1 MKVCIVGGGGG
12 ANNAANVIRSLDKD
26 AQIDIFTTRTEIG
39 YIPCEI
45 PFVFRGIVPSWED
58 SFAFREKFYQ
68 QRNITVH
75 LNTEVTDILRKE
87 KRLVAGGDTY
97 DYDKVIL
104 DLGASPTIPPI
115 PGLDGLNEF
124 VLGTDLR
131 YARILEQAIAK
142 YTSAAIVGTGMI
154 GLEIAE
160 VFQRKNYSSI
170 YGLDILE
177 NALGLLLDKEMA
189 EVVEQRIKESGVEL
203 ILPAKIESIAS
214 REGKKVLSLSD
225 RELKVDF
232 VLFATGSKPNVDL
245 AKKSGIEVGETGG
258 IAVNEY
264 SQTSNPDIYA
274 IGDCM
279 ENRDAIWGHKTL
291 YQTATNTARSGKIAA
306 TNLVMGNTM
315 PYYGTTM
322 AFITELFGYQVGAVG
337 FTESYARDNG
347 FDVCTS
353 ITKTA
358 TRRRLFGGKP
368 IHIKLIADRNSHT
381 LIGGQVVSEES
392 VAGQIDKLSI
402 AIAEKIP
409 VERLSLIDTCYSP
422 PVSTAYAPLTMA
434 LDNIRWA

>member
-26 AQIDIFTTRTEIG
+26 AQIDIFTIRGEIG

-58 SFAFREKFYQ
+58 CFAFREKFYQ

-75 LNTEVTDILRKE
+75 LNTEVTDILREE

-97 DYDKVIL
+97 NYDKIIL
-104 DLGASPTIPPI
+104 DLGGYPTIPPI
-115 PGLDGLNEF
+115 PGLDGWNE
-124 VLGTDLR
+124 LLLSTDLR
-131 YARILEQAIAK
+131 YARILEETMSK
-142 YTSAAIVGTGMI
+142 YTSVAIVGTGMI
-154 GLEIAE
+154 GLELAE
-160 VFQRKNYSSI
+160 VFLEKNYSTI

-189 EVVEQRIKESGVEL
+189 EVVEQRIKERGVEL
-203 ILPAKIESIAS
+203 ILPARIESIAT
-214 REGKKVLSLSD
+214 REGKKIVSLPD
-225 RELKVDF
+225 RELEVDF
-232 VLFATGSKPNVDL
+232 VLFATGSRPNVAL
-245 AKKSGIEVGETGG
+245 VRKAGIEVGETGAV
-258 IAVNEY
+258 AVNEY
-264 SQTSNPDIYA
+264 LQTSDPDIYA

-279 ENRDAIWGHKTL
+279 ENSDAIRGSKIL
-291 YQTATNTARSGKIAA
+291 YQTAPNTARSGKIAA
-306 TNLVMGNTM
+306 TNLTLGNVLL
-315 PYYGTTM
+315 YKGTTM
-322 AFITELFGYQVGAVG
+322 PFITEIFGYQVGAVG
-337 FTESYARDNG
+337 FTESCARDNG

-368 IHIKLIADRNSHT
+368 IHIKLIADRSSHT

-392 VAGQIDKLSI
+392 VAAQIDKLSV

-422 PVSTAYAPLTMA
+422 PVNTAYAPLTMA
-434 LDNIRWA
+434 LDNIRW

>member
-12 ANNAANVIRSLDKD
+12 ANNAANVTRSLDKD
-26 AQIDIFTTRTEIG
+26 AQIDIFTTRDEIG

-45 PFVFRGIVPSWED
+45 PFVLRGVVPSWED

-87 KRLVAGGDTY
+87 KRLVAGGNTY

-104 DLGASPTIPPI
+104 DLGGSPTIPPI
-115 PGLDGLNEF
+115 PGLDGWNEL
-124 VLGTDLR
+124 VLSTDLR
-131 YARILEQAIAK
+131 YARTLEQAISR
-142 YTSAAIVGTGMI
+142 YTSAAIVGAGMI

-160 VFQRKNYSSI
+160 VFLEKSYSTI
-170 YGLDILE
+170 YSLDILE

-189 EVVEQRIKESGVEL
+189 EVLEQRIKERGVEL
-203 ILPAKIESIAS
+203 ILPARIESIAT
-214 REGKKVLSLSD
+214 REGKKIVSLPD
-225 RELKVDF
+225 RELEVDF
-232 VLFATGSKPNVDL
+232 VLFATGSRPNVKL
-245 AKKSGIEVGETGG
+245 ARKAGIEVGETGAV
-258 IAVNEY
+258 AVNEY
-264 SQTSNPDIYA
+264 LQTSDPDIYA

-279 ENRDAIWGHKTL
+279 ENSDAVRGSKIL

-306 TNLVMGNTM
+306 TNLTLGNVLL
-315 PYYGTTM
+315 YEGTTM
-322 AFITELFGYQVGAVG
+322 TFITEIFGYQVGAVG
-337 FTESYARDNG
+337 FTESYARNNG

-392 VAGQIDKLSI
+392 VAAQIDKLSL

-434 LDNIRWA
+434 LDNIRW